1 MRPIGRMAHHT
12 TDLDETVRS
21 LDAVER
27 GTDMSTAAAS
37 VPLPRALGRDQA
49 INPWIIAVTVTL
61 ATFMELLDTAIA
73 NVSLPHIAGGL
84 AVSYDESTWVLTS
97 YLVSN
102 AVVLPLSAWLSRVF
116 GRKRYYMLCV
126 VLFTVS
132 SLLCGLAPSLG
143 LLIFFR
149 VLQGIGGGGLAPV
162 EQAILVDTFPPA
174 KRPAA
179 FALYSMAIVTAPVI
193 GPPLGGWITDSW
205 SWRWIFFINIPIGI
219 VSLVLTSRVVSDPP
233 EFTREV
239 EAARRGGRLRIDG
252 LGIFLVALGFASLEV
267 VLDRGQTLDW
277 LESRVILV
285 LLSVARLAL
294 IAAAIWEWR
303 HPDPVVEVRLLAER
317 NFAIANAYYFLFGF
331 ALFGSTVLIPQ
342 MLQSLY
348 GYTATDAGLVLGPG
362 AFVIV
367 ALAPLVV
374 RILPK
379 VGIKPMIFVGYIIF
393 AIAMWQYAR
402 VDLGTDYKHVAL
414 FRAVQGLGIAPLFVP
429 VSQLAYSFL
438 PKNKNNKASSITNL
452 FRNQGGSM
460 GIAFVTTLLA
470 RRTQYHQSVLV
481 AHATPLQQ
489 RYQETLER
497 FSGYF
502 LIHGFTA
509 PDAAVHAKAQLVR
522 IIQQQAALLGFL
534 DCFWMLG
541 CACLIGAPL
550 IFLARKATTAG
561 PGAAH

>member
-1 MRPIGRMAHHT
+1 MSSLTGSLPFPCAAERP
-12 TDLDETVRS
+12 V
-21 LDAVER
+21 V
-27 GTDMSTAAAS
+27 
-37 VPLPRALGRDQA
+37 
-49 INPWIIAVTVTL
+49 NPWIIAVTVTL

-102 AVVLPLSAWLSRVF
+102 AVVLPLSAWLSRIF

-126 VLFTVS
+126 VLFTLS

-149 VLQGIGGGGLAPV
+149 VLQGAGGGGLAPV
-162 EQAILVDTFPPA
+162 EQAILVDTFPPQ

-179 FALYSMAIVTAPVI
+179 FALYSMAIVTAPAV
-193 GPPLGGWITDSW
+193 GPPLGGWITDHW

-219 VSLVLTSRVVSDPP
+219 VSLLLTSRVVSDPP

-239 EAARRGGRLRIDG
+239 EAARKDGKLRVDG
-252 LGIFLVALGFASLEV
+252 LGIFLIALGFASLEV

-277 LESRVILV
+277 LESRFIV
-285 LLSVARLAL
+285 LFLSISTVAL

-303 HPDPVVEVRLLAER
+303 YPDPVVEIRLLADR
-317 NFAIANAYYFLFGF
+317 NFAIANVYYFLFGF

-342 MLQSLY
+342 MLQNLY

-362 AFVIV
+362 ALVIV

-379 VGIKPMIFVGYIIF
+379 VGVKPMIFVGYLIF
-393 AIAMWQYAR
+393 ATAMWQYASIN
-402 VDLGTDYKHVAL
+402 LATDYKHVAL
-414 FRAVQGLGIAPLFVP
+414 LRVLQGLGVAPLFVP
-429 VSQLAYSFL
+429 VSQLAYSYL

-452 FRNQGGSM
+452 FRNQGGSV

-470 RRTQYHQSVLV
+470 RRTQYHQSLLV

-489 RYQETLER
+489 QYQQTLGALCRYFVTR
-497 FSGYF
+497 
-502 LIHGFTA
+502 GFTI
-509 PDAAVHAKAQLVR
+509 PDAAVHAQAQLAR
-522 IIQQQAALLGFL
+522 ILEQQAALLGAL
-534 DCFWMLG
+534 DCFRILG

-550 IFLARKATTAG
+550 VFFTRKIRSAG
-561 PGAAH
+561 PAAAH